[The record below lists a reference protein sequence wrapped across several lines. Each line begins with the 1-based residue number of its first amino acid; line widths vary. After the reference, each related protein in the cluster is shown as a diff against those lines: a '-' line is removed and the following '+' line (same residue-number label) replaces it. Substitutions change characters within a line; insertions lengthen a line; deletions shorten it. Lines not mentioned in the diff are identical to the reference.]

1 MLDKLKSNG
10 GPFTDS
16 REVDFFLQDTNLND
30 RAKQQ
35 RLKFEIQFARECST
49 LLPSVDPIFKI
60 MKTQPNGE
68 RKMKTALE
76 FGEALMS
83 FLGKRN
89 DQTMI
94 EYNKLQETLNKLSV

>member
-16 REVDFFLQDTNLND
+16 REVEIFLEDTNLDD

-35 RLKFEIQFARECST
+35 RLKLEIQFARESST

-68 RKMKTALE
+68 RRMKTALE
-76 FGEALMS
+76 FGEALMY

-89 DQTMI
+89 DRTMI
-94 EYNKLQETLNKLSV
+94 EYNKFQESLNKFSV

>member
-1 MLDKLKSNG
+1 M
-10 GPFTDS
+10 
-16 REVDFFLQDTNLND
+16 
-30 RAKQQ
+30 
-35 RLKFEIQFARECST
+35 EIQFARKCST

-60 MKTQPNGE
+60 MKTQLNGE

-94 EYNKLQETLNKLSV
+94 EYNKLQETLSKLSV

>member
-1 MLDKLKSNG
+1 M
-10 GPFTDS
+10 
-16 REVDFFLQDTNLND
+16 
-30 RAKQQ
+30 
-35 RLKFEIQFARECST
+35 EIQFARECST
-49 LLPSVDPIFKI
+49 LLLSVDPIFKI

-89 DQTMI
+89 DRTMI

>member
-1 MLDKLKSNG
+1 MLDALKSSG

-49 LLPSVDPIFKI
+49 LLPSVDPIYII
-60 MKTQPNGE
+60 METQPNGE
-68 RKMKTALE
+68 RNMKNSLE
-76 FGEALMS
+76 FGVALMS

-89 DQTMI
+89 DRTMI
-94 EYNKLQETLNKLSV
+94 EYNKFQETHNKFSV

>member
-16 REVDFFLQDTNLND
+16 REVDFFLQDTNLDD
-30 RAKQQ
+30 RAKQYW
-35 RLKFEIQFARECST
+35 LKLEIQFARECST